1 MVPQFV
7 QLHGLIKIV
16 PVLKGDTIALESE
29 SHWEC
34 SMQMKQ
40 STGTGKKGFA
50 GKPGKEAAYVP
61 NLNHRR

>member
-40 STGTGKKGFA
+40 STGTDKERVCRKTRKGSSICT
-50 GKPGKEAAYVP
+50 ES
-61 NLNHRR
+61 

>member
-29 SHWEC
+29 SHC
-34 SMQMKQ
+34 SLGM
-40 STGTGKKGFA
+40 
-50 GKPGKEAAYVP
+50 
-61 NLNHRR
+61 

>member
-40 STGTGKKGFA
+40 STGTGKERVCRKTRKGSSICT
-50 GKPGKEAAYVP
+50 ES
-61 NLNHRR
+61 